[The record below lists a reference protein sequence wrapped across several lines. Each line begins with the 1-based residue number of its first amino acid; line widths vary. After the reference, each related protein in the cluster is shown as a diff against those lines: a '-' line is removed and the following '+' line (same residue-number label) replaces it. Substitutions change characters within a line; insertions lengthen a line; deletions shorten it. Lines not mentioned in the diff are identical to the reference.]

1 MSVSGADLV
10 VYMAMNKPTD
20 DSSTAGGDINS
31 YIRATF
37 DDPTSAATIKFVSTS
52 ASDSQ
57 NVAITGRN
65 TAGAITSETLALS
78 GTTIVTSVN
87 TYERILSCVLSSG
100 AAGTITASGNS
111 LNKITDIP
119 AAETGFCRPFYDA
132 TASTSASK
140 TLYDKVFVKNNNSI
154 GSTLNNATLV
164 EVSSGLYSKINFGL
178 EDIKQGSQTVSNR
191 LAAPTGVTGGY
202 GAGPSGMVGDELAA
216 SGYQGVWL
224 QLSLGAG
231 EAATNSF
238 YQVQV
243 SGTTA

>member
-10 VYMAMNKPTD
+10 VYMALNKPTD

-37 DDPTSAATIKFVSTS
+37 NDPTSAATVKIVSTS

-65 TAGAITSETLALS
+65 SAGAITSETLGLS
-78 GTTIVTSVN
+78 GTTTVTSAN
-87 TYERILSCVLSSG
+87 TYERILTCVLSSG
-100 AAGTITASGNS
+100 AAGVVTVSGNGV
-111 LNKITDIP
+111 NKIADIP
-119 AAETGFCRPFYDA
+119 ATESGFCRPFYDA
-132 TASTSASK
+132 TASSSASK
-140 TLYDKVFVKNNNSI
+140 TLYDKVFVKNNNSAT
-154 GSTLNNATLV
+154 TLNNATLV

-178 EDIKQGSQTVSNR
+178 ENIKQGSQTISNR
-191 LAAPTGVTGGY
+191 LSVPTGISGGY

-216 SGYQGVWL
+216 SDYQGVWL

-231 EAATNSF
+231 EAAANSF